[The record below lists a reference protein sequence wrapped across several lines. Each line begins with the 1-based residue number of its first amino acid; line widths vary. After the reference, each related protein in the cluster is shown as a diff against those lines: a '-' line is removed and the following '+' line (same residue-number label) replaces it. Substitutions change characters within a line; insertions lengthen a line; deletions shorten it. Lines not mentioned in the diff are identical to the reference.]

1 MIFGGL
7 FLYGISAYAFYAYT
21 SITLGP
27 TTGLPTQDADV
38 SNRFDTTAKSFD
50 SDVAFTEW
58 CNGIGRQRRL
68 LVQKAQGRVLE
79 VSAGTGRNNNF
90 YQLDKCKSLTF
101 VDQSQ
106 PMTEI
111 TKEKFK
117 EVHPEYAN
125 AMFVTQSALDPLPE
139 NVTKG
144 AKEDGVYDTVVQT
157 MGLCSTPQP
166 TQLLIHLGKLA
177 HPGHGKILLMEHG
190 RSYYKWINSILDMT
204 AAKHADRHGCWWN
217 RDIERYVQESGLVV
231 ESMKRKHFGTLWI
244 IEARPKRRR
253 NEDDLKK
260 RAKEVV
266 NEDSWKWFTNRFTS
280 IFSRDDEREGK
291 D

>member
-1 MIFGGL
+1 MI
-7 FLYGISAYAFYAYT
+7 YGFSAYAFYAYT
-21 SITLGP
+21 SITRAP
-27 TTGLPTQDADV
+27 TTGLPAQDADV
-38 SNRFDTTAKSFD
+38 SNRYDTTAKSFD
-50 SDVAFTEW
+50 SDVAFSEW
-58 CNGIGRQRRL
+58 FNGISSQRWM

-106 PMTEI
+106 AMTEI

-117 EVHPEYAN
+117 KAHPNYAN

-139 NVTKG
+139 SVTKG
-144 AKEDGVYDTVVQT
+144 AGEDGTYDTIVQT

-190 RSYYKWINSILDMT
+190 RSYYEWINNILDMT
-204 AAKHADRHGCWWN
+204 AAKHADRRGCWWN
-217 RDIERYVQESGLVV
+217 RDIDRYVEESGLVV
-231 ESMKRKHFGTLWI
+231 ESMRRRHFGTLWI
-244 IEARPKRRR
+244 IEAKPKVKR
-253 NEDDLKK
+253 NEDDLEG
-260 RAKEVV
+260 RAQEVV
-266 NEDSWKWFTNRFTS
+266 GEGSWGWLTSRFTS
-280 IFSRDDEREGK
+280 IFSRDDEGERK